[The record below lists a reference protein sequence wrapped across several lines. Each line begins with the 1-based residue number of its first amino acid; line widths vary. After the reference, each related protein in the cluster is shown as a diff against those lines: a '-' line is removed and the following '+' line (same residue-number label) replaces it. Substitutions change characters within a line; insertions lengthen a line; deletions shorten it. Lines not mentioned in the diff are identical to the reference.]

1 MLPRRA
7 AGPVSC
13 SLLWSAT
20 GAKPLRPQ
28 TVADTSG
35 YSSGDNPNSN
45 TGEPFRHDNTTR
57 VATNSVFLNP
67 KHPSHLLLPVVKGML
82 P

>member
-28 TVADTSG
+28 TVADTIA
-35 YSSGDNPNSN
+35 SSPSCDPNPN
-45 TGEPFRHDNTTR
+45 TGEPFRQNTTTR
-57 VATNSVFLNP
+57 IATNSIFLDP
-67 KHPSHLLLPVVKGML
+67 KHPSHLRLPVVKGML